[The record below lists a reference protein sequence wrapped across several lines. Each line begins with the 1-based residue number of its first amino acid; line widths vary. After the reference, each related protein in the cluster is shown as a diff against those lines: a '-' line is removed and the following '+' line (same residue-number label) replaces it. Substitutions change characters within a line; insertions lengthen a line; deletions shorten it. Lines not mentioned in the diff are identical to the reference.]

1 MRTVKKEQDK
11 VLVVAEPG
19 YDKNRDRNG
28 DYQKSNFL
36 IGAKYKS
43 SIQENKII
51 AIALSKI
58 RQKDYEIDQGSII
71 CKFKAKDLKI
81 ALGAEDNHSI
91 YKKLDRISK
100 NLTNRSVGWTDPKS
114 NKFDY
119 IAVVTRASYENGT
132 FRIKFNQDL
141 QEYIDGIRGNY
152 TTLSLVTMLQF
163 KNVYSFR
170 LYELLRSKAY
180 YRKGEERAD
189 EFFEITFQLSELRLL
204 MGIVNANLDSVRNI
218 LLENPDYPDYDRAVE
233 ASPEKMYAD
242 WGDFKRHV
250 VDVAVKEI
258 NKITDMAVEY
268 KPKKGGK
275 GGRVY
280 GLIFYVQLHK
290 DKHLNAGFIQGEQTE
305 LPIDVVDAQVV
316 PAPRKAEKKA
326 KPTSKIELTAEQMN
340 VVLSI
345 ARTLPADLDLEGIK
359 AIAEA
364 GHFDPDYIAEKYE
377 LSKTQDVDNLVAW
390 MVAALKNDYK
400 SSSVKAKKSAKGG
413 KRLDS
418 DLEYDIDAIEARM
431 LKG

>member
-1 MRTVKKEQDK
+1 VKKEEDK

-170 LYELLRSKAY
+170 LYEILRSKAY

-218 LLENPDYPDYDRAVE
+218 LLENPAYPDYDRAVE

-250 VDVAVKEI
+250 IDVAVKEI

-305 LPIDVVDAQVV
+305 LPLDVVEAKEV
-316 PAPRKAEKKA
+316 PKKHKKQTTA
-326 KPTSKIELTAEQMN
+326 GKIELTAEQMN

-345 ARTLPADLDLEGIK
+345 ARTLPADLDLDGIK

-364 GHFDPDYIAEKYE
+364 GHFDPDYIHEKYE

-390 MVAALKNDYK
+390 MVAALRNDYQ
-400 SSSVKAKKSAKGG
+400 SSSVKAKKTRSK
-413 KRLDS
+413 KRMDS
-418 DLEYDIDAIEARM
+418 DMEYDIDAIEARM
-431 LKG
+431 LKN